1 MPSMM
6 FSTSCTVFVEPAPMP
21 TVTAVVPVPVIVVC
35 PVEKVMV
42 VPSIVRVLPLT
53 SAVPRSLDE
62 GPAVPTSC
70 VAPVI
75 GAAPDVLSL
84 FTTVPVAVLLV
95 NGDRV
100 PIASGFVAKS
110 AALMPPAA
118 VMVPAA
124 DVVLAGVFGWVGRL
138 AA

>member
-1 MPSMM
+1 
-6 FSTSCTVFVEPAPMP
+6 
-21 TVTAVVPVPVIVVC
+21 
-35 PVEKVMV
+35 MV
-42 VPSIVRVLPLT
+42 VPSMVRVLPLAST
-53 SAVPRSLDE
+53 VLRSLDA
-62 GPAVPTSC
+62 GPAVPTSR

-75 GAAPDVLSL
+75 GAAPAVLSL
-84 FTTVPVAVLLV
+84 LTTVPVAVLLV
-95 NGDRV
+95 KGDNV
-100 PIASGFVAKS
+100 PIASGLVAKS